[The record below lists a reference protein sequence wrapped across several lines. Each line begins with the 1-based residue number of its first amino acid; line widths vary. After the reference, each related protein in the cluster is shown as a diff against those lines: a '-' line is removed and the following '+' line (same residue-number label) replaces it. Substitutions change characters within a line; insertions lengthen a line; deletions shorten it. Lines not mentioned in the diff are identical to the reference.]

1 MEIPATHANA
11 GRLYGPEFAANPTE
25 IYQDLRR
32 RFGGIAPVLLEGDVP
47 AWLVLSYREA
57 HFVLGN
63 PQLFGPDSRRWN
75 QWDSIPPQWPLRPFV
90 DWTPSVL
97 HAEGADHQ
105 RRATALS
112 DMLDSIDRTD
122 LARLSERLCDR
133 LIDSF
138 AGMGQADLLT
148 QYAQQ
153 VPFRLVAQLNSIPE
167 DEIAA
172 TAIDM
177 MIAATHGPDSIEAYN
192 RGMDRIIKRVQE
204 FRARPGSGLGALLVA
219 HPAALTDEEAAL
231 DLLMVMKSA
240 QQPTSDWI
248 GNTLRLMLTDDEF
261 SLTLQGGRS
270 SVDQALNEVL
280 WKDTPVQ
287 NMVGPWAIQDCEV
300 AGQRVHKGDMLVICL
315 AAANADPHVHPGSFG
330 DISVNRAHMS
340 FAHGD
345 HACPFAAPEVAE
357 IVAKTAVEVLLDRIP
372 DVELAVPSESLEWRE
387 SPWDRGLKS
396 LPVTFAPVAAATH
409 QPALR
414 VPEASGEASA

>member
-1 MEIPATHANA
+1 MEIPATHVNA
-11 GRLYGPEFAANPTE
+11 ARLYGLEFAVNPAGL
-25 IYQDLRR
+25 YQELRR
-32 RFGGIAPVLLEGDVP
+32 RYGGVAPVLLEGDVP

-57 HFVLGN
+57 HFVLSN

-75 QWDSIPPQWPLRPFV
+75 LRDQLPPRWPLMPFV
-90 DWTPSVL
+90 AWTPSVL
-97 HAEGADHQ
+97 HAEGAEHQ
-105 RRATALS
+105 RRSGALS

-122 LARLSERLCDR
+122 LTRLSERLADR
-133 LIDSF
+133 LVDGF
-138 AGMGQADLLT
+138 ADGGKADLMT
-148 QYAQQ
+148 QFAQQ
-153 VPFRLVAQLNSIPE
+153 VPFRLVARLNSIPE

-177 MIAATHGPDSIEAYN
+177 LIAATQGPDSIEAYK
-192 RGMDRIIKRVQE
+192 RGVERIAKRVRE
-204 FRARPGSGLGALLVA
+204 FRARPDSGLGAVLVS
-219 HPAALTDEEAAL
+219 HPAKLTDEEATM

-248 GNTLRLMLTDDEF
+248 GNTLRLMLTDDQF

-287 NMVGPWAIQDCEV
+287 NMVGPWAIHECEV
-300 AGQRVHKGDMLVICL
+300 GGQRIHTGDMLVISL
-315 AAANADPHVHPGSFG
+315 AAANADPQVHPGSFG
-330 DISVNRAHMS
+330 NVSINRAHMS

-345 HACPFAAPEVAE
+345 HACPFGAPEVAE

-372 DVELAVPSESLEWRE
+372 DVELAVPPESLEWRE

-396 LPVTFAPVAAATH
+396 LPVTFTPVAGGGQGTG
-409 QPALR
+409 R
-414 VPEASGEASA
+414 

>member
-11 GRLYGPEFAANPTE
+11 GRLYGPEFAASPAET
-25 IYQDLRR
+25 YQDLRR
-32 RFGGIAPVLLEGDVP
+32 KFGGIAPVLLEGDVP

-57 HFVLGN
+57 HFVLSN

-75 QWDSIPPQWPLRPFV
+75 LWDQIPDNWPLRPFV

-105 RRATALS
+105 RRAGALS

-122 LARLSERLCDR
+122 LTRLSERLADR
-133 LIDSF
+133 LIDGF
-138 AGMGQADLLT
+138 AGEGKADLMT

-192 RGMDRIIKRVQE
+192 RGMERIIKRVQE
-204 FRARPGSGLGALLVA
+204 FRARPGTGLGAQLVA

-248 GNTLRLMLTDDEF
+248 GNTLRLMLTDDQF

-300 AGQRVHKGDMLVICL
+300 AGQRIHRGDMLIICL

-330 DISVNRAHMS
+330 DVSVNRAHMS

-372 DVELAVPSESLEWRE
+372 DVELAIPVETLEWRE

-396 LPVTFAPVAAATH
+396 LPVTFAPVAASAH
-409 QPALR
+409 QTVLGR
-414 VPEASGEASA
+414 S

>member
-1 MEIPATHANA
+1 MEIPATHLNA
-11 GRLYGPEFAANPTE
+11 ARLYGPEFAVNPAGL
-25 IYQDLRR
+25 YQELRR
-32 RFGGIAPVLLEGDVP
+32 RYGGVAPVLLEGDVP

-57 HFVLGN
+57 HFVLSN

-75 QWDSIPPQWPLRPFV
+75 MWEHIPPQWPLLPFV
-90 DWTPSVL
+90 AWTPSVL

-105 RRATALS
+105 RRSGAIS

-122 LARLSERLCDR
+122 LTRLSERLADR
-133 LIDSF
+133 LVDGF
-138 AGMGQADLLT
+138 AGDGKADLMT
-148 QYAQQ
+148 QFAQQ
-153 VPFRLVAQLNSIPE
+153 MPFRLVARLNSIPE

-177 MIAATHGPDSIEAYN
+177 LIAATQGPDSIEAYK
-192 RGMDRIIKRVQE
+192 RGVERIAKRVRE
-204 FRARPGSGLGALLVA
+204 FRARPDSGLGAVLVA
-219 HPAALTDEEAAL
+219 HPANLSDEEATM

-248 GNTLRLMLTDDEF
+248 GNTLRLMLTDDQF

-300 AGQRVHKGDMLVICL
+300 GGQRIRTGDMLVICL
-315 AAANADPHVHPGSFG
+315 SAANSDPHVHPGSFG

-372 DVELAVPSESLEWRE
+372 DVELAVPPETLEWRE

-396 LPVTFAPVAAATH
+396 LPVTFTPVAAGGN
-409 QPALR
+409 R
-414 VPEASGEASA
+414 YR